1 MTTSTTPDA
10 DYAFWAIPGTSSKVT
25 YSLGTFHEIDFVVNE
40 GYRRIPH
47 GGIEMAGLLF
57 GRANEEGVRI
67 ESFRPIECEHASG
80 PSFNL
85 SEKDIAALE
94 KQISSAASDPE
105 LNGLEVMGWF
115 IAHTR
120 GPLKLTEKE
129 KLLFDRFFPGPNKL
143 TVLIKPERFHPT
155 RFGFLIRE
163 KEGQMNTDATAS
175 AIILPGRGTQGREG
189 PVPSIAAP
197 PETSDGRQSERT
209 STETTSKRAIP
220 LREPPPE
227 LHLPP
232 RAPQPVG
239 QPTAPAVTPDIL
251 APEIENAPVSAVVH
265 TPAAIV
271 RSLPVERVSPP
282 PVAPRSLPEI
292 EPPRARRRATALA
305 DDRKAYGFQF
315 ALVLLIAAFLG
326 CCVGY
331 WAYLQLPSAV
341 IPLAIQKQQNTLIVS
356 WSPSQTRTSAYAAVR
371 VDDGEP
377 VMLSSAEK
385 IAGRTTV
392 VSTANDVKVELIAQH
407 WLRDS
412 RGIVRFVSGAQ
423 NVPSAAPT
431 APNLKPGSSG
441 SAAGSQLP

>member
-47 GGIEMAGLLF
+47 GGIEMGGLLF
-57 GRANEEGVRI
+57 GRTDEEGIRI

-85 SEKDIAALE
+85 SEKDIASLE
-94 KQISSAASDPE
+94 QQISSVSSDPE

-143 TVLIKPERFHPT
+143 TVLIKPERFRPT
-155 RFGFLIRE
+155 RFGFLIRN
-163 KEGQMNTDATAS
+163 KEGQVNTDATLS
-175 AIILPGRGTQGREG
+175 AVILPGRGSPGRNG

-197 PETSDGRQSERT
+197 PEDSDTRSSEAPPT
-209 STETTSKRAIP
+209 TGVTNKPVPQAVAEPLLTEPPRVSHPAARAIT
-220 LREPPPE
+220 PE
-227 LHLPP
+227 SPVPQHQDL
-232 RAPQPVG
+232 APQPRLPV
-239 QPTAPAVTPDIL
+239 APD
-251 APEIENAPVSAVVH
+251 SAK
-265 TPAAIV
+265 
-271 RSLPVERVSPP
+271 SLPVERPSSVPVST
-282 PVAPRSLPEI
+282 ARSLPET
-292 EPPRARRRATALA
+292 ELPRARQRSAALKE
-305 DDRKAYGFQF
+305 DRKTYGMQF
-315 ALVLLIAAFLG
+315 LLVLLVAALLG

-341 IPLAIQKQQNTLIVS
+341 ISLALQKQENTLSIS
-356 WSPSQTRTSAYAAVR
+356 WSPAQTRTSAYAAIR

-377 VMLSSAEK
+377 VVLSTAEK
-385 IAGRTTV
+385 TAGHTTIV
-392 VSTANDVKVELIAQH
+392 NSDSNVKIELIAQH

-412 RGIVRFVSGAQ
+412 RGIIRFVNGTGTNSSGTS
-423 NVPSAAPT
+423 PLSD
-431 APNLKPGSSG
+431 LKPAASG
-441 SAAGSQLP
+441 SPSQLP